1 MQMHQ
6 TAVVQIPSV
15 FLSDW
20 GMSVWT
26 FGLLASVPWN
36 PAVPDAVD
44 EEETYRIIYNIYI
57 YIDLSSI
64 H

>member
-1 MQMHQ
+1 
-6 TAVVQIPSV
+6 
-15 FLSDW
+15 
-20 GMSVWT
+20 MSVWT

-44 EEETYRIIYNIYI
+44 EEETYRIIYII

>member
-1 MQMHQ
+1 M
-6 TAVVQIPSV
+6 
-15 FLSDW
+15 
-20 GMSVWT
+20 WT

-57 YIDLSSI
+57 YRPFKYSLKYEQKYSNDEVKYPLL
-64 H
+64 